1 MPSLKEHI
9 SSKGSIAKVC
19 RAKLQCSPLLD
30 PPLQVRQ
37 VEDGRQTIARVVC
50 LSIFL
55 VPNSKSQI
63 PSQQKESV
71 FRLGI
76 WDFGLCPWDFIL
88 LPMNIGITVY
98 PTYGGSGIVGSEL
111 GKELAARG
119 HTVHFIA
126 SALPTRLTE
135 LNERVRFHEVEM
147 MSYPLFEH
155 QPYTLALATKMSTVA
170 ESENLDLLHVHYAVP
185 HSISAILARESLKP
199 ARRLP
204 VITTLH
210 GTDITL
216 VGADRSYL
224 PITRYG
230 IAQSDGVT
238 AISHYLKRE
247 TVETFHFDRI
257 EVIPN
262 FICASD
268 YRRRPDPTLRAQLA
282 PGGEPLL
289 VHVSNFRPV
298 KRPVDCVEILS
309 RVRLRGIAARL
320 VMVGD
325 GPERINVE
333 HRARCLKVLDYCS
346 FVGKQ
351 PNIVDYLSI
360 ADVLLL
366 PSEQESFGLAA
377 LEAMAC
383 EVPVIASRV
392 GGIPEVVTDGE
403 TGCLSEMGD
412 VEKMSED
419 AALLLKDESLRR
431 EMGGRA
437 RSSAVSRYSTDLV
450 IPQYVN
456 FYERTLAG

>member
-1 MPSLKEHI
+1 
-9 SSKGSIAKVC
+9 
-19 RAKLQCSPLLD
+19 
-30 PPLQVRQ
+30 
-37 VEDGRQTIARVVC
+37 
-50 LSIFL
+50 
-55 VPNSKSQI
+55 
-63 PSQQKESV
+63 
-71 FRLGI
+71 
-76 WDFGLCPWDFIL
+76 
-88 LPMNIGITVY
+88 MNIGITVY

-119 HTVHFIA
+119 HTVHFI
-126 SALPTRLTE
+126 SSSLPTRLTE

-155 QPYTLALATKMSTVA
+155 QPYTLALATKMAKVA
-170 ESENLDLLHVHYAVP
+170 ETENLDLLHVHYAIP

-199 ARRLP
+199 KRRLP

-230 IAQSDGVT
+230 IVQSDGVT
-238 AISHYLKRE
+238 AISHYLKE
-247 TVETFHFDRI
+247 ATKEIFQFDDI

-262 FICASD
+262 FICQTD
-268 YRRRPDPTLRAQLA
+268 YARHPVVELRSSLA
-282 PGGEPLL
+282 PVGEPLL

-298 KRPVDCVEILS
+298 KRPADCVEILS
-309 RVRLRGIAARL
+309 RVVRKGIDTRL

-325 GPERINVE
+325 GSERTNVE
-333 HRARCLKVLDYCS
+333 HRARCLGVYDKCV

-351 PNIVDYLSI
+351 PNIVDYLSA

-403 TGCLSEMGD
+403 TGFLSAVGD
-412 VEKMSED
+412 VEKMAED
-419 AALLLKDESLRR
+419 AARLLSNAELRR
-431 EMGGRA
+431 EMGKRA
-437 RSSAVSRYSTDLV
+437 RESAVTRYRTDIV
-450 IPQYVN
+450 IPQYIE
-456 FYERTLAG
+456 FYNRVLSKSN

>member
-1 MPSLKEHI
+1 
-9 SSKGSIAKVC
+9 
-19 RAKLQCSPLLD
+19 
-30 PPLQVRQ
+30 
-37 VEDGRQTIARVVC
+37 
-50 LSIFL
+50 
-55 VPNSKSQI
+55 
-63 PSQQKESV
+63 
-71 FRLGI
+71 
-76 WDFGLCPWDFIL
+76 
-88 LPMNIGITVY
+88 MNIGITVY

-155 QPYTLALATKMSTVA
+155 QPYTLALATKMATVA
-170 ESENLDLLHVHYAVP
+170 ETENLDLLHVHYAIP
-185 HSISAILARESLKP
+185 HSISAILARESLQP
-199 ARRLP
+199 HRRLP

-230 IAQSDGVT
+230 IVQSDGVT
-238 AISHYLKRE
+238 AISHYLKRA
-247 TVETFHFDRI
+247 TAETFQFDNI
-257 EVIPN
+257 AVIPN

-268 YRRRPDPTLRAQLA
+268 YRRYAVPQLRAELS
-282 PGGEPLL
+282 PEGVPLL

-298 KRPVDCVEILS
+298 KRPLDCIEILA
-309 RVRLRGIAARL
+309 RVLESGVRTRL

-325 GPERINVE
+325 GSERRGAE
-333 HRARCLKVLDYCS
+333 HRARCLGVFDHCS

-351 PNIVDYLSI
+351 PKIVDYLS
-360 ADVLLL
+360 ASDVLLL

-392 GGIPEVVTDGE
+392 GGVPEVVTDGE
-403 TGCLSEMGD
+403 TGFLSEVGD
-412 VEKMSED
+412 IEKMSAD
-419 AALLLKDESLRR
+419 AARLLSDKDLRG
-431 EMGGRA
+431 EMGALA
-437 RSSAVSRYSTDLV
+437 RSFAVSHYSTDLV
-450 IPQYVN
+450 IPQYIE
-456 FYERTLAG
+456 FYERVLAA

>member
-1 MPSLKEHI
+1 
-9 SSKGSIAKVC
+9 
-19 RAKLQCSPLLD
+19 
-30 PPLQVRQ
+30 
-37 VEDGRQTIARVVC
+37 
-50 LSIFL
+50 
-55 VPNSKSQI
+55 
-63 PSQQKESV
+63 
-71 FRLGI
+71 
-76 WDFGLCPWDFIL
+76 
-88 LPMNIGITVY
+88 MNIGITVY

-119 HTVHFIA
+119 HTVHFI
-126 SALPTRLTE
+126 SSSLPTRLTE

-155 QPYTLALATKMSTVA
+155 QPYTLALATKMATVA
-170 ESENLDLLHVHYAVP
+170 ETENLDLLHVHYAIP
-185 HSISAILARESLKP
+185 HSISGILARESLKP
-199 ARRLP
+199 KRYLP

-230 IAQSDGVT
+230 IVQSDGVT
-238 AISHYLKRE
+238 AISHYLKE
-247 TVETFHFDRI
+247 ATKESFQFDDI

-262 FICASD
+262 FICQTD
-268 YRRRPDPTLRAQLA
+268 YARHPVDELRSTLA

-289 VHVSNFRPV
+289 VHVSTFRPV
-298 KRPVDCVEILS
+298 KRPGDCIEILA
-309 RVRLRGIAARL
+309 RVLQQGISTRL

-325 GPERINVE
+325 GAERTNLE
-333 HRARCLKVLDYCS
+333 HRARCLGVYDKCI

-351 PNIVDYLSI
+351 PKIVDYLSA

-383 EVPVIASRV
+383 EVPVVASRV

-403 TGCLSEMGD
+403 TGFLSEVGD
-412 VEKMSED
+412 IDKMAVD
-419 AALLLKDESLRR
+419 AALLLSDPILRR
-431 EMGGRA
+431 EMGKRA
-437 RSSAVSRYSTDLV
+437 RESAVTRYRTDIV
-450 IPQYVN
+450 IPQYIE
-456 FYERTLAG
+456 FYNRVLAKKGIK

>member
-1 MPSLKEHI
+1 
-9 SSKGSIAKVC
+9 
-19 RAKLQCSPLLD
+19 
-30 PPLQVRQ
+30 
-37 VEDGRQTIARVVC
+37 
-50 LSIFL
+50 
-55 VPNSKSQI
+55 
-63 PSQQKESV
+63 
-71 FRLGI
+71 
-76 WDFGLCPWDFIL
+76 
-88 LPMNIGITVY
+88 MNIGITVY

-119 HTVHFIA
+119 HTVHFI
-126 SALPTRLTE
+126 SSSLPTRLTE
-135 LNERVRFHEVEM
+135 LSERVRFHEVEM

-155 QPYTLALATKMSTVA
+155 QPYTLALATKMASVA
-170 ESENLDLLHVHYAVP
+170 ETENLDLLHVHYAIP

-199 ARRLP
+199 KRYLP

-230 IAQSDGVT
+230 LMQSDGVT
-238 AISHYLKRE
+238 AISHYLKE
-247 TVETFHFDRI
+247 ATKESFQFDDI

-262 FICASD
+262 FICQTD
-268 YRRRPDPTLRAQLA
+268 YARHPVADLRASLA
-282 PGGEPLL
+282 PNGEPLL

-298 KRPVDCVEILS
+298 KRPVDCVEILA
-309 RVRLRGIAARL
+309 RVLKQGIKARL

-325 GPERINVE
+325 GSERTNVE
-333 HRARCLKVLDYCS
+333 HRARCLGVYDQCV

-351 PNIVDYLSI
+351 PKIVDYLSA

-392 GGIPEVVTDGE
+392 GGIPEVVTDEE
-403 TGCLSEMGD
+403 TGFLSEVGD
-412 VEKMSED
+412 VDKMAAD
-419 AALLLKDESLRR
+419 AAKLLADETLRR
-431 EMGGRA
+431 EMGKRA
-437 RSSAVSRYSTDLV
+437 RESAVSRYRTDIV
-450 IPQYVN
+450 IPQYLE
-456 FYERTLAG
+456 FYERVLAKKRS

>member
-1 MPSLKEHI
+1 
-9 SSKGSIAKVC
+9 
-19 RAKLQCSPLLD
+19 
-30 PPLQVRQ
+30 
-37 VEDGRQTIARVVC
+37 
-50 LSIFL
+50 
-55 VPNSKSQI
+55 
-63 PSQQKESV
+63 
-71 FRLGI
+71 
-76 WDFGLCPWDFIL
+76 
-88 LPMNIGITVY
+88 MNIGITVY

-119 HTVHFIA
+119 HTVHFI
-126 SALPTRLTE
+126 SSSLPTRLTE

-155 QPYTLALATKMSTVA
+155 QPYTLALATKMAKVA
-170 ESENLDLLHVHYAVP
+170 ESENLDLLHVHYAIP

-199 ARRLP
+199 KRHLP

-230 IAQSDGVT
+230 IVQSDGVT
-238 AISHYLKRE
+238 AISHYLKE
-247 TVETFHFDRI
+247 ATKEIFQFDEI

-262 FICASD
+262 FICQSD
-268 YRRRPDPTLRAQLA
+268 YARHPVAELRASLA
-282 PGGEPLL
+282 PHGEPLL

-298 KRPVDCVEILS
+298 KRPVDCVEILA
-309 RVRLRGIAARL
+309 RVSKKGINTRL

-325 GPERINVE
+325 GSERTNVE
-333 HRARCLKVLDYCS
+333 HRARCLAVYDNCV

-351 PNIVDYLSI
+351 PKIVDYLSA

-392 GGIPEVVTDGE
+392 GGVPEVVTDGE
-403 TGCLSEMGD
+403 TGFLSEVGD
-412 VEKMSED
+412 VNKMADD
-419 AALLLKDESLRR
+419 AARLLTDTELRR
-431 EMGGRA
+431 EMGKRA
-437 RSSAVSRYSTDLV
+437 RESAVSRYRTDIV
-450 IPQYVN
+450 IPQYID
-456 FYERTLAG
+456 FYNRVLTKTSKAKAEISKG

>member
-1 MPSLKEHI
+1 
-9 SSKGSIAKVC
+9 
-19 RAKLQCSPLLD
+19 
-30 PPLQVRQ
+30 
-37 VEDGRQTIARVVC
+37 
-50 LSIFL
+50 
-55 VPNSKSQI
+55 
-63 PSQQKESV
+63 
-71 FRLGI
+71 
-76 WDFGLCPWDFIL
+76 
-88 LPMNIGITVY
+88 MNIGITVY

-135 LNERVRFHEVEM
+135 LNDRVRFHEVEM

-155 QPYTLALATKMSTVA
+155 QPYTLALATKMAKVA
-170 ESENLDLLHVHYAVP
+170 ETEDLDLLHVHYAIP
-185 HSISAILARESLKP
+185 HSISAILARESLQP
-199 ARRLP
+199 RRRLP

-230 IAQSDGVT
+230 IVQSDGVT
-238 AISHYLKRE
+238 AISNYLKRATTE
-247 TVETFHFDRI
+247 IFEFDNI
-257 EVIPN
+257 AVIPN
-262 FICASD
+262 FICATD
-268 YRRRPDPTLRAQLA
+268 YQRHPVPELRETLS
-282 PGGEPLL
+282 PNDEPLL

-298 KRPVDCVEILS
+298 KRPVDCVEIFA
-309 RVRLRGIAARL
+309 RVLKRTKARL

-325 GPERINVE
+325 GSERTNAE
-333 HRARCLKVLDYCS
+333 HRARCLGIYEHCS

-351 PNIVDYLSI
+351 AKIVDYLSC

-403 TGCLSEMGD
+403 TGYLSEVGD
-412 VEKMSED
+412 VSKMGED
-419 AALLLKDESLRR
+419 AARLAADEELRR
-431 EMGGRA
+431 EMGRRA
-437 RSSAVSRYSTDLV
+437 RESAISRYSTDLV
-450 IPQYVN
+450 IPQYIK
-456 FYERTLAG
+456 FYERVLAA

>member
-1 MPSLKEHI
+1 
-9 SSKGSIAKVC
+9 
-19 RAKLQCSPLLD
+19 
-30 PPLQVRQ
+30 
-37 VEDGRQTIARVVC
+37 
-50 LSIFL
+50 
-55 VPNSKSQI
+55 
-63 PSQQKESV
+63 
-71 FRLGI
+71 
-76 WDFGLCPWDFIL
+76 
-88 LPMNIGITVY
+88 MNIGITVY

-135 LNERVRFHEVEM
+135 LSERVRFHEVEM

-170 ESENLDLLHVHYAVP
+170 ETENLDLLHVHYAIP

-199 ARRLP
+199 HRRLP

-230 IAQSDGVT
+230 IVQSDGVT
-238 AISHYLKRE
+238 AISHYLKE
-247 TVETFHFDRI
+247 ATKEIFKFDDI
-257 EVIPN
+257 TVIPN
-262 FICASD
+262 FVCPTE
-268 YRRRPDPTLRAQLA
+268 YRRHSVQALRQTLA
-282 PGGEPLL
+282 PDGEPLL

-298 KRPVDCVEILS
+298 KRPVDCVEILA
-309 RVRLRGIAARL
+309 RVLQRKIKARL

-325 GPERINVE
+325 GSERPNAE
-333 HRARCLKVLDYCS
+333 HRARCLGLYDACV

-351 PNIVDYLSI
+351 PNIPDYLS
-360 ADVLLL
+360 ASDVLLL

-383 EVPVIASRV
+383 EVPVVASRV
-392 GGIPEVVTDGE
+392 GGIPEVVDDGE
-403 TGCLSEMGD
+403 TGFLSAVGDVGKMADDAARLLADPERRSEMG
-412 VEKMSED
+412 
-419 AALLLKDESLRR
+419 A
-431 EMGGRA
+431 RA
-437 RSSAVSRYSTDLV
+437 RESAISRYSTDLV
-450 IPQYVN
+450 IPRYIE
-456 FYERTLAG
+456 FYERVLAGETSLVQA

>member
-1 MPSLKEHI
+1 
-9 SSKGSIAKVC
+9 
-19 RAKLQCSPLLD
+19 
-30 PPLQVRQ
+30 
-37 VEDGRQTIARVVC
+37 
-50 LSIFL
+50 
-55 VPNSKSQI
+55 
-63 PSQQKESV
+63 
-71 FRLGI
+71 
-76 WDFGLCPWDFIL
+76 
-88 LPMNIGITVY
+88 MNIGITVY

-119 HTVHFIA
+119 HTVHFIS
-126 SALPTRLTE
+126 SALPSRLTE

-155 QPYTLALATKMSTVA
+155 QPYTLALATKMATVA
-170 ESENLDLLHVHYAVP
+170 ETENLDLLHVHYAIP
-185 HSISAILARESLKP
+185 HSISGILARESLKP
-199 ARRLP
+199 KRYLP

-230 IAQSDGVT
+230 IVQSDGVT
-238 AISHYLKRE
+238 AISHYLKEATRE
-247 TVETFHFDRI
+247 IFHFDDI

-262 FICASD
+262 FICQHD
-268 YRRRPDPTLRAQLA
+268 YARHAVAELRASLA
-282 PGGEPLL
+282 PQGLPLL

-298 KRPVDCVEILS
+298 KRPVDCVEILY
-309 RVRLRGIAARL
+309 RVSQKGIDTRL

-325 GPERINVE
+325 GSERTNVE
-333 HRARCLKVLDYCS
+333 HRARCLGVFDKCV

-351 PNIVDYLSI
+351 PNIADYLSA

-366 PSEQESFGLAA
+366 PSDQESFGLAA

-403 TGCLSEMGD
+403 TGFLSAVGD
-412 VEKMSED
+412 VDKMADD
-419 AALLLKDESLRR
+419 AARLLTDHELRIG
-431 EMGGRA
+431 MGKRA
-437 RSSAVSRYSTDLV
+437 RESAVERYRTDLV
-450 IPQYVN
+450 IPRYIEYYNKV
-456 FYERTLAG
+456 LARKG

>member
-1 MPSLKEHI
+1 
-9 SSKGSIAKVC
+9 
-19 RAKLQCSPLLD
+19 
-30 PPLQVRQ
+30 
-37 VEDGRQTIARVVC
+37 
-50 LSIFL
+50 
-55 VPNSKSQI
+55 
-63 PSQQKESV
+63 
-71 FRLGI
+71 
-76 WDFGLCPWDFIL
+76 
-88 LPMNIGITVY
+88 MNIGITVY

-119 HTVHFIA
+119 HTVHFI
-126 SALPTRLTE
+126 SSSLPSRLTE

-155 QPYTLALATKMSTVA
+155 QPYTLALATKMADVA
-170 ESENLDLLHVHYAVP
+170 ENENLDLLHVHYAIP

-199 ARRLP
+199 HRRLP

-238 AISHYLKRE
+238 AVSNYLKE
-247 TVETFHFDRI
+247 ATHETFGLDSV

-262 FICASD
+262 FVCATD
-268 YRRRPDPTLRAQLA
+268 YARKNVPELRARLA
-282 PGGEPLL
+282 PNDEPLL
-289 VHVSNFRPV
+289 VHVSNFRAV
-298 KRPVDCVEILS
+298 KRPVDCIEILA
-309 RVRLRGIAARL
+309 RVRSVHDVDARL

-325 GPERINVE
+325 GSERSAAE
-333 HRARCLKVLDYCS
+333 HRARCLKVAEHS
-346 FVGKQ
+346 VFVGKQ
-351 PNIVDYLSI
+351 AHIIDYLS
-360 ADVLLL
+360 ASDVLLL

-403 TGCLSEMGD
+403 TGCLSAVGD
-412 VEKMSED
+412 VEKMAAD
-419 AALLLKDESLRR
+419 AAQILSNKELCRA
-431 EMGGRA
+431 MGKRA
-437 RSSAVSRYSTDLV
+437 RESAISRYSTDLV
-450 IPQYVN
+450 IPQYEN
-456 FYERTLAG
+456 FYERVLAQRKVISNR

>member
-1 MPSLKEHI
+1 
-9 SSKGSIAKVC
+9 
-19 RAKLQCSPLLD
+19 
-30 PPLQVRQ
+30 
-37 VEDGRQTIARVVC
+37 
-50 LSIFL
+50 
-55 VPNSKSQI
+55 
-63 PSQQKESV
+63 
-71 FRLGI
+71 
-76 WDFGLCPWDFIL
+76 
-88 LPMNIGITVY
+88 MNIGITVY

-155 QPYTLALATKMSTVA
+155 QPYDLALATKMAAVA
-170 ESENLDLLHVHYAVP
+170 ENEKLDLLHVHYAIP
-185 HSISAILARESLKP
+185 HSISAILARESIKDH
-199 ARRLP
+199 RSLP

-224 PITRYG
+224 PITKY
-230 IAQSDGVT
+230 ALEQSDGVT
-238 AISHYLKRE
+238 AISNYLKQATIE
-247 TVETFHFDRI
+247 HFGFERI

-262 FICASD
+262 FVCPED
-268 YRRRPDPTLRAQLA
+268 YKPKIDCDLRELLTPDGSPV
-282 PGGEPLL
+282 L

-298 KRPVDCVEILS
+298 KRPVDCIEIFA
-309 RVRLRGIAARL
+309 RVLKQTKARL

-325 GPERINVE
+325 GSERTNCI
-333 HRARCLKVLDYCS
+333 HRARCLGVDDQCI

-351 PNIVDYLSI
+351 PNIVDYLCAS
-360 ADVLLL
+360 DVLLL

-383 EVPVIASRV
+383 ELPVIASRV

-403 TGCLSEMGD
+403 TGFLSLVCDVDKMADDVVRLVADKKFRRQMGR
-412 VEKMSED
+412 
-419 AALLLKDESLRR
+419 AARASAIERYSTHKIIPQYIEFYERILAANSGE
-431 EMGGRA
+431 RA
-437 RSSAVSRYSTDLV
+437 RSLETSGGR
-450 IPQYVN
+450 
-456 FYERTLAG
+456 

>member
-1 MPSLKEHI
+1 
-9 SSKGSIAKVC
+9 
-19 RAKLQCSPLLD
+19 
-30 PPLQVRQ
+30 
-37 VEDGRQTIARVVC
+37 
-50 LSIFL
+50 
-55 VPNSKSQI
+55 
-63 PSQQKESV
+63 
-71 FRLGI
+71 
-76 WDFGLCPWDFIL
+76 
-88 LPMNIGITVY
+88 MNIGITVY

-119 HTVHFIA
+119 HTVHFIS

-155 QPYTLALATKMSTVA
+155 QPYTLALATKMAKVA
-170 ESENLDLLHVHYAVP
+170 ETENLDLLHVHYAIP

-199 ARRLP
+199 NRRLP

-230 IAQSDGVT
+230 IVQSDGVT
-238 AISHYLKRE
+238 AISHYLKGATKE
-247 TVETFHFDRI
+247 IFQFDDI
-257 EVIPN
+257 TVIPN
-262 FICASD
+262 FVCASD
-268 YRRRPDPTLRAQLA
+268 YKRHPIDELRQTLATI
-282 PGGEPLL
+282 GESLL

-298 KRPVDCVEILS
+298 KRPVDCVEIFA
-309 RVRLRGIAARL
+309 RVLKKVTNVRL

-325 GPERINVE
+325 GSERMSVE
-333 HRARCLKVLDYCS
+333 HRARCLGIYEKCS

-351 PNIVDYLSI
+351 PNIVDYLSA

-392 GGIPEVVTDGE
+392 GGVPEVVTDGE
-403 TGCLSEMGD
+403 TGFLSEVGD
-412 VEKMSED
+412 IEKMAED
-419 AALLLKDESLRR
+419 AARLLADADLRR
-431 EMGGRA
+431 NMGRRA
-437 RSSAVSRYSTDLV
+437 RELALAQYRTDIV
-450 IPQYVN
+450 IPQYIE
-456 FYERTLAG
+456 FYEKVLARTSGEVK

>member
-1 MPSLKEHI
+1 
-9 SSKGSIAKVC
+9 
-19 RAKLQCSPLLD
+19 
-30 PPLQVRQ
+30 
-37 VEDGRQTIARVVC
+37 
-50 LSIFL
+50 
-55 VPNSKSQI
+55 
-63 PSQQKESV
+63 
-71 FRLGI
+71 
-76 WDFGLCPWDFIL
+76 
-88 LPMNIGITVY
+88 MNIGITVY

-119 HTVHFIA
+119 HTVHFI
-126 SALPTRLTE
+126 SSSLPTRLTE
-135 LNERVRFHEVEM
+135 LSERVRFHEVEM

-155 QPYTLALATKMSTVA
+155 QPYTLALATKMATVA
-170 ESENLDLLHVHYAVP
+170 EAENLDLLHVHYAIP

-199 ARRLP
+199 KRRLP

-230 IAQSDGVT
+230 IVQSDGVT
-238 AISHYLKRE
+238 AISEYLKQATRE
-247 TVETFHFDRI
+247 SFQFDDI
-257 EVIPN
+257 KVIPN
-262 FICASD
+262 FVCQSD
-268 YRRRPDPTLRAQLA
+268 YQRHPVDELRRELSPK
-282 PGGEPLL
+282 GETLL

-309 RVRLRGIAARL
+309 RVLKKNINARL

-325 GPERINVE
+325 GSERTNAE
-333 HRARCLKVLDYCS
+333 HRARCLGIFEKCS

-351 PNIVDYLSI
+351 PKIVDYLS
-360 ADVLLL
+360 ASDVLLL

-403 TGCLSEMGD
+403 TGFLSEIGD
-412 VEKMSED
+412 VTKMADD
-419 AALLLKDESLRR
+419 AARLLSDEKFRR
-431 EMGGRA
+431 EMGMRA
-437 RSSAVSRYSTDLV
+437 RESALSRYSTDIV
-450 IPQYVN
+450 IPQYIE
-456 FYERTLAG
+456 FYEQVLAQ

>member
-1 MPSLKEHI
+1 
-9 SSKGSIAKVC
+9 
-19 RAKLQCSPLLD
+19 
-30 PPLQVRQ
+30 
-37 VEDGRQTIARVVC
+37 
-50 LSIFL
+50 
-55 VPNSKSQI
+55 
-63 PSQQKESV
+63 
-71 FRLGI
+71 
-76 WDFGLCPWDFIL
+76 
-88 LPMNIGITVY
+88 MNIGITVY

-155 QPYTLALATKMSTVA
+155 QPYTLALATKMATVA
-170 ESENLDLLHVHYAVP
+170 QEENLDLLHVHYAIP

-199 ARRLP
+199 QRRLP

-230 IAQSDGVT
+230 IVQSDGVT
-238 AISHYLKRE
+238 AISHYLKE
-247 TVETFHFDRI
+247 ATKEIFQFDEI
-257 EVIPN
+257 TVIPN
-262 FICASD
+262 FVCQTD
-268 YRRRPDPTLRAQLA
+268 YQRLPDSSLHQSLA
-282 PGGEPLL
+282 PENEPLL

-298 KRPVDCVEILS
+298 KRPVDCVEILA
-309 RVRLRGIAARL
+309 RVLQKGIKTRL

-325 GPERINVE
+325 GSERTNVE
-333 HRARCLKVLDYCS
+333 HRARCLGIFEQCS

-351 PNIVDYLSI
+351 PRIADYLSVS
-360 ADVLLL
+360 DVLLL

-403 TGCLSEMGD
+403 TGFLSVVGD
-412 VEKMSED
+412 VEKMAAD
-419 AALLLKDESLRR
+419 AANLLANEKLRT
-431 EMGGRA
+431 EMGKRA
-437 RSSAVSRYSTDLV
+437 RESAISRYRTDVV
-450 IPQYVN
+450 IPQYIS
-456 FYERTLAG
+456 FYNQVLAKSAK

>member
-1 MPSLKEHI
+1 
-9 SSKGSIAKVC
+9 
-19 RAKLQCSPLLD
+19 
-30 PPLQVRQ
+30 
-37 VEDGRQTIARVVC
+37 
-50 LSIFL
+50 
-55 VPNSKSQI
+55 
-63 PSQQKESV
+63 
-71 FRLGI
+71 
-76 WDFGLCPWDFIL
+76 
-88 LPMNIGITVY
+88 MNIGITVY

-111 GKELAARG
+111 GKELAERG
-119 HTVHFIA
+119 HTVHFI
-126 SALPTRLTE
+126 SSSLPTRLTE

-170 ESENLDLLHVHYAVP
+170 ESENLDLLHVHYAIP

-199 ARRLP
+199 KRYLP

-230 IAQSDGVT
+230 IVQSDGVT
-238 AISHYLKRE
+238 AISNYLKQATKE
-247 TVETFHFDRI
+247 IFDFDDI
-257 EVIPN
+257 TVIPN
-262 FICASD
+262 FVCQSEYQRHPVAE
-268 YRRRPDPTLRAQLA
+268 LRAALA
-282 PGGEPLL
+282 PQEEPLL

-298 KRPVDCVEILS
+298 KRPVDCVEILA
-309 RVRLRGIAARL
+309 RVLKKGISTRL

-325 GPERINVE
+325 GSEKTNVE
-333 HRARCLKVLDYCS
+333 HRARCLGVYDNCV

-351 PNIVDYLSI
+351 PKIVDYLSA

-392 GGIPEVVTDGE
+392 GGVPEVVTDSE
-403 TGCLSEMGD
+403 TGFLSEVGD
-412 VEKMSED
+412 VEKMAED
-419 AALLLKDESLRR
+419 ASRLLTDATLRA
-431 EMGGRA
+431 EMGKRA
-437 RSSAVSRYSTDLV
+437 RESAISRYRTDIV
-450 IPQYVN
+450 IPQYID
-456 FYERTLAG
+456 FYERVLRQTPGAV